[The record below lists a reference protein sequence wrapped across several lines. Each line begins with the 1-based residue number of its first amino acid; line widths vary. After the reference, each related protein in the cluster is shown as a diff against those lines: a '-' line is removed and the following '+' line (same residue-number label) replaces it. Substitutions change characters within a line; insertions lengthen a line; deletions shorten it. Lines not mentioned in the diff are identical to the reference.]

1 MEVKVDSVV
10 QAARIHPH
18 HGFEAASTGP
28 ETELVQIHLRLL
40 GSVFTCYVF
49 FMTTIVIE
57 STGWWLN
64 RTPLEPDCLALYPG
78 AVLNQL

>member
-1 MEVKVDSVV
+1 M
-10 QAARIHPH
+10 
-18 HGFEAASTGP
+18 
-28 ETELVQIHLRLL
+28 
-40 GSVFTCYVF
+40 CYVF

-78 AVLNQL
+78 AVLNQLCNLGRYLKKNLSGPQFPHLEHRESGTSCLMGLLGNQMK

>member
-1 MEVKVDSVV
+1 M
-10 QAARIHPH
+10 
-18 HGFEAASTGP
+18 
-28 ETELVQIHLRLL
+28 
-40 GSVFTCYVF
+40 CYVF

-78 AVLNQL
+78 AVLNQLCNLGRYLKKISLGLSFPTWNIGRVVLPASWDCWATK